1 LLHVPCTRRPC
12 AGRCAAA
19 AGTSAPQRWER
30 EDAGALRGGGGANL
44 RPCAPRDRCDAG
56 IAMIDTV
63 KKALLA
69 GVGAAVVTKDK
80 IEKALEEFVRQGK
93 VSADEARALAE
104 RIAEDGRREFEQVS
118 ESVSSKVREL
128 MRSKEEVLQAR
139 LATIEERLA
148 ALEGKS
154 PAAQAAEAAP
164 AAPADGETAP

>member
-1 LLHVPCTRRPC
+1 
-12 AGRCAAA
+12 
-19 AGTSAPQRWER
+19 
-30 EDAGALRGGGGANL
+30 
-44 RPCAPRDRCDAG
+44 
-56 IAMIDTV
+56 MIDTV